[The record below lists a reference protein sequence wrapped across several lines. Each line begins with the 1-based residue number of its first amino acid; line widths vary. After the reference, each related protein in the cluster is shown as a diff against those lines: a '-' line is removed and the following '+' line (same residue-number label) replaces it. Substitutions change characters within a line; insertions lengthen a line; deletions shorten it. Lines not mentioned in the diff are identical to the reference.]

1 MIKSLI
7 APCLLIII
15 EQKKHKTKELKNKS
29 TIDDETFISSKET
42 SKIIWFINYSMASES
57 FHIIKSIDFHVN
69 KLAPEND
76 TSESKNHFRLP
87 FSHEDEDL
95 PMHADVSAK
104 TTTTRINNT
113 NNVNLSNS
121 AVHDTNSILI
131 PSNTTATNN
140 KSNH

>member
-1 MIKSLI
+1 MYIFWEINLKKKNSLIKSLI

-57 FHIIKSIDFHVN
+57 FHIIESIDFHVN

-76 TSESKNHFRLP
+76 TSESKKPR
-87 FSHEDEDL
+87 S
-95 PMHADVSAK
+95 
-104 TTTTRINNT
+104 T
-113 NNVNLSNS
+113 SNS
-121 AVHDTNSILI
+121 LWGQIF
-131 PSNTTATNN
+131 
-140 KSNH
+140 NHTSSC